1 MKVFVFSA
9 LGLLLL
15 AFLIAWLV
23 TRIRYEITPRHV
35 RVRLFALTLRR
46 IRLDRLDSVSKRRGP
61 GLMERWPSTMRTKH
75 RALVLRKK
83 SGLFKNVLLTPR
95 NRYAFKFE
103 LERLLAER
111 DNPTAAPSNQGQIF
125 ED

>member
-23 TRIRYEITPRHV
+23 TKIRYEITPRHV
-35 RVRLFALTLRR
+35 RIRLFALTLRR
-46 IRLDRLDSVSKRRGP
+46 IRLDRLESVSKRRGP
-61 GLMERWPSTMRTKH
+61 GLMEHWPSTLRTRH
-75 RALVLRKK
+75 RSLVLRKK
-83 SGLFKNVLLTPR
+83 SGLFRNVLLTPR

-103 LERLLAER
+103 LERVLAER
-111 DNPTAAPSNQGQIF
+111 NRPTGEPSNPGQIF